1 MTTLNARSDMT
12 AVVNI
17 ETSWAKYL
25 EMLPHFTIKEFEQ
38 HRLLVSKTLESA
50 IIKTLDRFKDVRYI
64 TSDSTFTKCDNVK
77 GLCKASMKKEKRSVA
92 VKLSTTTSKVID
104 DSCSRQAVSI
114 VIM

>member
-25 EMLPHFTIKEFEQ
+25 EMLPHFTIKEIEQ

-50 IIKTLDRFKDVRYI
+50 IIKI
-64 TSDSTFTKCDNVK
+64 SENVSV
-77 GLCKASMKKEKRSVA
+77 LRSYF
-92 VKLSTTTSKVID
+92 L
-104 DSCSRQAVSI
+104 QL
-114 VIM
+114 